1 MRSVFAIVLLI
12 VGAAA
17 PVVAQQDPLSSA
29 RELYASARYDE
40 ALATLDSLKVS
51 EDVAVRPAEVRA
63 VEQVRS
69 LCLLA
74 LGRASEA
81 QEAIAA
87 VVSVD
92 PFFQPGESD
101 AAPRVRAAFSDVRRR
116 MLPDIATERYAS
128 AKASYDRKDFAAASD
143 QFRQVLGLLQD
154 PDMQGRLADLRTLS
168 SGFLELSDAAVKAA
182 TLPVESTPEPVP
194 PPTPAVRALP
204 KIIYTTDDAEVTAPG
219 TVRQDVPKVP
229 LTILNQVRDRG
240 IIEVIIDELG
250 RVESA
255 AIRASI
261 HPSYDSMLLAAAA
274 DWKYRAATVNGQPV
288 KFRKRI
294 QISVARR
301 D

>member
-1 MRSVFAIVLLI
+1 MRTVFATVVLIL
-12 VGAAA
+12 GAAA
-17 PVVAQQDPLSSA
+17 PLFSQQDPLASA

-40 ALATLDSLKVS
+40 ALATLDSLRIA
-51 EDVAVRPAEVRA
+51 EDVSVKPSEVRA

-81 QEAIAA
+81 EAAIAA

-92 PFFQPGESD
+92 PFFQPGEAE
-101 AAPRVRAAFSDVRRR
+101 AAPRVRAAFQDVRRR
-116 MLPDIATERYAS
+116 MLPDIASGRYVA
-128 AKASYDRKDFAAASD
+128 AKASYDGKDFLSAAD
-143 QFRQVLGLLQD
+143 QFRQVMALLDD
-154 PDMQGRLADLRTLS
+154 PDMQGRLSDLRTLS
-168 SGFLELSDAAVKAA
+168 SGFLELSEAALKSAEA
-182 TLPVESTPEPVP
+182 PKPAEPVAAP
-194 PPTPAVRALP
+194 PPPVPVAP
-204 KIIYTTDDAEVTAPG
+204 KIYTTDDPGVTPPV

-229 LTILNQVRDRG
+229 ISVINMVREKG

-255 AIRASI
+255 AIRASV

-274 DWKYRAATVNGQPV
+274 DWRYHAAMLSGQPV
-288 KFRKRI
+288 KFMKRI
-294 QISVARR
+294 QITIARR

>member
-1 MRSVFAIVLLI
+1 MRTSIAIVVFVL
-12 VGAAA
+12 GAAVPLA
-17 PVVAQQDPLSSA
+17 AQQDPLSSA

-40 ALATLDSLKVS
+40 ALATLNSLRGS
-51 EDVAVRPAEVRA
+51 EDVAVKPAEVRA

-101 AAPRVRAAFSDVRRR
+101 AAPRVRAAFQDVRRR
-116 MLPDIATERYAS
+116 MLPDIATERYTR
-128 AKASYDRKDFAAASD
+128 AKASYDRKDYASASD
-143 QFRQVLGLLQD
+143 QFRQVITLLQD
-154 PDMQGRLADLRTLS
+154 PDMQGRLPDLRTLS
-168 SGFLELSDAAVKAA
+168 TGFLELSEAAVKAA
-182 TLPVESTPEPVP
+182 EPEKAPEPVTP
-194 PPTPAVRALP
+194 PPAPLRLAP
-204 KIIYTTDDAEVTAPG
+204 KVYSADDPDVTAPLSI
-219 TVRQDVPKVP
+219 RQDVPKVP
-229 LTILNQVRDRG
+229 MAIINQVRDRG
-240 IIEVIIDELG
+240 IIEVVIDELG

-255 AIRASI
+255 AIRSSI
-261 HPSYDSMLLAAAA
+261 HPNYDSMLLAAAA

-294 QISVARR
+294 QISVTRR

>member
-1 MRSVFAIVLLI
+1 MRKSIAIVVFVL
-12 VGAAA
+12 GAAA
-17 PVVAQQDPLSSA
+17 PLAAQQDPLSSA

-40 ALATLDSLKVS
+40 ALATLNSLRGS
-51 EDVAVRPAEVRA
+51 EDVAVKPAEVRA

-101 AAPRVRAAFSDVRRR
+101 AAPRVRAAFQDVRRR
-116 MLPDIATERYAS
+116 MLPEIATDRYSA
-128 AKASYDRKDFAAASD
+128 AKASYDRKDYASASD
-143 QFRQVLGLLQD
+143 QFRQVITLLKD
-154 PDMQGRLADLRTLS
+154 PDMQGRLPDLRMLS
-168 SGFLELSDAAVKAA
+168 TGFLELSEAAVKAA
-182 TLPVESTPEPVP
+182 EPEKAPEPVSQP
-194 PPTPAVRALP
+194 PAPVRLAP
-204 KIIYTTDDAEVTAPG
+204 KVYSTDDPEVTAP
-219 TVRQDVPKVP
+219 VSIRQEVPKVP
-229 LTILNQVRDRG
+229 MTIISQVRDKG
-240 IIEVIIDELG
+240 IIEVVIDELG

-255 AIRASI
+255 AIRSSI
-261 HPSYDSMLLAAAA
+261 HPTYDSMLLAAAA

-294 QISVARR
+294 QISVTRR

>member
-1 MRSVFAIVLLI
+1 MRIVFAIVLLV

-40 ALATLDSLKVS
+40 ALATLDSLRVS
-51 EDVAVRPAEVRA
+51 EDVAVKPAEVRA

-101 AAPRVRAAFSDVRRR
+101 AAPRVRAAFRDVRRR

-154 PDMQGRLADLRTLS
+154 ADMQGRLADLRTLS

-182 TLPVESTPEPVP
+182 ALPVESTPEPVP
-194 PPTPAVRALP
+194 PPTPAVRAVP
-204 KIIYTTDDAEVTAPG
+204 KVYTTDDAEVTAPV

-255 AIRASI
+255 AIRASV